1 MEGNQNFGEIFNIM
15 MSEPMNK
22 LCIDCKKP
30 YPLFASINNA
40 VFLCEACSNEHQQL
54 GIQISF
60 IRGLKDEWDEYL
72 LLYMA
77 RGGNSRFLNALS
89 SYEIDDED
97 SKSKYKTEGIQNYRL
112 RVYYNVNYS
121 SYDLKY

>member
-22 LCIDCKKP
+22 LCIDCKRP

-40 VFLCEACSNEHQQL
+40 VFLCETCSHGHQQL
-54 GIQISF
+54 GKQISY

-77 RGGNSRFLNALS
+77 RGGNSRFLNTMNF
-89 SYEIDDED
+89 YEMDDEERI
-97 SKSKYKTEGIQNYRL
+97 SKYNTEGIQNYRL
-112 RVYYNVNYS
+112 RVNA
-121 SYDLKY
+121 L